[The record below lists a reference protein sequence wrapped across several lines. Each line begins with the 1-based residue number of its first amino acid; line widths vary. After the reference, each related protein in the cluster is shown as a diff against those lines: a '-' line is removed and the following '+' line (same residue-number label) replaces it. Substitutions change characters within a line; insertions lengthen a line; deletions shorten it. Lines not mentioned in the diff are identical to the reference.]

1 MCAFAQSNPFQDA
14 LDQPVTEEDS
24 TKIEPAGP
32 DTDQPEEPE
41 PEPESK
47 DPKGD
52 QIRESDDKVAEDKQN
67 EGPDPQED
75 EVRSLNLF
83 VKETIDPSCEQSSI
97 DL

>member
-1 MCAFAQSNPFQDA
+1 LSIVCAFAQSNPFQDA

-52 QIRESDDKVAEDKQN
+52 QIRESDDKAAEDKQN
-67 EGPDPQED
+67 DGPDPQED
-75 EVRSLNLF
+75 EVRSLILLWT
-83 VKETIDPSCEQSSI
+83 ETFDSSCKKTA
-97 DL
+97 